1 MNPCVRCTCV
11 HREGGVEANEVNK
24 KEDNNRKQRN
34 REMRN
39 RKEESKNIGKEER
52 KRYIDSK

>member
-11 HREGGVEANEVNK
+11 HREVDVEANEVNK
-24 KEDNNRKQRN
+24 KEDDNRKQRN

-39 RKEESKNIGKEER
+39 RKEE
-52 KRYIDSK
+52 